1 MVDIIAILTL
11 NLFNADFAITNL
23 NTIEVYPCV
32 AFANNQYYVF
42 WTDYRNSSSYMYAL
56 YGARVSA
63 TGTVIDLNGKF
74 QFQDSCFTPAVA
86 YDGTNFLVVWRE
98 GC

>member
-42 WTDYRNSSSYMYAL
+42 WTDYRNSPIYAL

>member
-1 MVDIIAILTL
+1 MNLALILS
-11 NLFNADFAITNL
+11 NLVLLNADFPVCNL
-23 NTIEVYPCV
+23 TSNETSPCV

-42 WTDYRNSSSYMYAL
+42 WADDRLYPRYAL
-56 YGARVSA
+56 YGARVNQA
-63 TGTVIDLNGKF
+63 GVVLDPNGKF
-74 QFQDSCFTPAVA
+74 LFADSVFNPRVA

>member
-1 MVDIIAILTL
+1 MFNICALLAIGLL
-11 NLFNADFAITNL
+11 SADFGITNL
-23 NTIEVYPCV
+23 PTYEIYPCV

-42 WTDYRNSSSYMYAL
+42 WTDYRNSPIYAL